1 MEIYYRLAFSTRHSV
16 TESKVPFVFQR
27 GEKLMVVTANRV
39 RESFISLSFYSKS
52 KFVESSMVV
61 HICNPSNQKAEIGR

>member
-1 MEIYYRLAFSTRHSV
+1 MSQSR
-16 TESKVPFVFQR
+16 KVSFVFQR
-27 GEKLMVVTANRV
+27 GEKLMVVTANRD

-61 HICNPSNQKAEIGR
+61 HICNPSNPKAEIGQ